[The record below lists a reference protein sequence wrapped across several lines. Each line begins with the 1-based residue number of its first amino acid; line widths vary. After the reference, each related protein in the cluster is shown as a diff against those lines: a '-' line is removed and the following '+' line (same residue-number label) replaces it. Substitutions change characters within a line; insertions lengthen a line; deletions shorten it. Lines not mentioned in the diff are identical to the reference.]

1 MRILSWL
8 WMTAVV
14 TMLMA
19 RAVFAGPIPPSP
31 APPSFGE
38 SDLTSFTTPGS
49 VVRVDWMVIDASG
62 FGFPGLFA
70 YLYQV
75 ENVSGIDLDLFT
87 VTFPA
92 GVVPV
97 DEVVSA
103 GIFTTDDLDEET
115 SYHPP
120 HDISGEISE
129 PTLGNAPK
137 NVSIDVM
144 GGFVSNISWTW
155 VIEPQ
160 SYDLLKTG
168 TESPTLYFICSFP
181 PTYGVGG
188 ANNST
193 PPSPWNSLATGGQPV
208 PVPSPEPA
216 TVLLLIGALMT
227 GAIVC
232 RRRMTK

>member
-97 DEVVSA
+97 GEVVSV
-103 GIFTTDDLDEET
+103 GILIGDDLDVAT

-120 HDISGEISE
+120 HDTPNISGEITE
-129 PTLGNAPK
+129 LPLGNAPI
-137 NVSIDVM
+137 NVSTDVM
-144 GGFVSNISWTW
+144 GGFVSNITWTW
-155 VIEPQ
+155 AK
-160 SYDLLKTG
+160 DLLITG
-168 TESPTLYFICSFP
+168 TESPTLYFICSLP

-188 ANNST
+188 ASNAM
-193 PPSPWNSLATGGQPV
+193 PPSPWTSLAPGGQPV